1 MKSVFKSYFYFSR
14 GEKTGIILFISV
26 ILILF
31 FIPAY
36 MNYIRKPIIADFAQY
51 NREIKAFESVLQ
63 ADSMHN
69 NKRNYVPDFE
79 RPDRSDRETRLHPV
93 TFDPNILSADKWT
106 AMGLSDKQVKIIL
119 NYRNK
124 GGKFFQKEDLRK
136 IYGISESEYDILA
149 PFIVISKPAYRND
162 IVQGKSPGGKFADFK
177 KTIIELNNA
186 DSIDLLEIR
195 GVGPAFAHRI
205 LRYRNKLGGFYKKEQ
220 LLEVYG
226 MDSTRFI
233 QVSDYC
239 SVKAGAILKINMNTA
254 SVADFKK
261 HPYFDY
267 YLAKSIVDY
276 RIIHGPYSSVEQLR
290 YTPLIYNDLYNRISP
305 YLKTE

>member
-14 GEKTGIILFISV
+14 GEKAGIMLFISI

-36 MNYIRKPIIADFAQY
+36 MNYKRKPKVADFSQY
-51 NREIKAFESVLQ
+51 SREIMAFESALQ
-63 ADSMHN
+63 ADSIHN
-69 NKRNYVPDFE
+69 NKRSYVPDFE
-79 RPDRSDRETRLHPV
+79 RPDRSVAESRLHPV
-93 TFDPNILSADKWT
+93 TFDPNILSAEKWI
-106 AMGLSDKQVKIIL
+106 AMGLSEKQVKIIL

-136 IYGISESEYDILA
+136 IYGISESEYNILA

-162 IVQGKSPGGKFADFK
+162 IEPGKPVGGKFVDFK
-177 KTIIELNNA
+177 KTIIELNKA

-226 MDSTRFI
+226 MDSSRYM

-239 SVKAGAILKINMNTA
+239 SVQSGAIQKINMNTA

-276 RIIHGPYSSVEQLR
+276 RIIHGPYSNVEQLR